1 MKDEIFTTVNLPVS
15 GTCDILE
22 GKGRHYFRALIK
34 AKGDS
39 SLMIKYLIIELAKP
53 NGKDLTE
60 DMVDEMH
67 LRDISYIS
75 EVIGTMMSNEFSGGF

>member
-1 MKDEIFTTVNLPVS
+1 MENEIFTTVQLPVL

-39 SLMIKYLIIELAKP
+39 SLMIKFLIIELAKP

-75 EVIGTMMSNEFSGGF
+75 EVILAMMNNEFSGGF

>member
-1 MKDEIFTTVNLPVS
+1 MENEIFTTVNLPVS

-22 GKGRHYFRALIK
+22 GKGIHYFNALKK

-39 SLMIKYLIIELAKP
+39 SLLIKFLIIELAKP

-60 DMVDEMH
+60 QVVNEMH

-75 EVIGTMMSNEFSGGF
+75 QVISMMMSNEFSVDF